1 MNLLLKI
8 VAAIAR
14 GVRREIGA
22 LLMFT
27 VVYFPDDYLG
37 RLLRRLYWKAM
48 LSIGPQFVIERGAKL
63 GPRHLLTVG
72 DHFKFGEYAEIA
84 VGDAEPKQVWI
95 GNYVSIARYT
105 WIRSANH
112 AFGDTTIPIA
122 LQGHESRSVSFRGKQ
137 YSIVIEDDVWIAP
150 NAVILSGA
158 HIGQGSV
165 IAAGAVVSGPVP
177 PYSVVVGNP
186 GRVAKSRIPKPAGA
200 QPPGDGHAKI

>member
-1 MNLLLKI
+1 M
-8 VAAIAR
+8 
-14 GVRREIGA
+14 RREIGA
-22 LLMFT
+22 LLLFV

-37 RLLRRLYWKAM
+37 RVLRRLYWRAM
-48 LSIGPQFVIERGAKL
+48 LAIGPTFRIERGAKL
-63 GPRHLLTVG
+63 GLRHLLTIG
-72 DHFKFGEYAEIA
+72 DHFLLGEYAEIA
-84 VGDAEPKQVWI
+84 VGASEPVWI

-112 AFGDTTIPIA
+112 AFTDTAIPIQ
-122 LQGHESRSVSFRGKQ
+122 LQGHESRSVTFRGKE

-158 HIGQGSV
+158 HIGRGCV

-186 GRVAKSRIPKPAGA
+186 GRVATSRIPKRTDT
-200 QPPGDGHAKI
+200 QPLGDSHAKV